1 MTSPAG
7 SAGSPTS
14 AAAPA
19 ASHAGCRD
27 VAVIGVAIAL
37 LHELRI
43 ELGRQLAASHG
54 LHVGEQVDQIFDRR
68 FVCGEPHRMR
78 AGEC

>member
-1 MTSPAG
+1 M
-7 SAGSPTS
+7 
-14 AAAPA
+14 
-19 ASHAGCRD
+19 
-27 VAVIGVAIAL
+27 AVIGVAIAL

-68 FVCGEPHRMR
+68 FVCGEPHRVGQSERHAESELCLGQPAIEVMPQQPAR
-78 AGEC
+78 DRLG